1 METRKTLTVIRFEL
15 WSTHNSELLFAYI
28 IYMRIDSDRNS
39 AERIFNQHKV
49 GKENILKLPK
59 LSFLLKLFVFLS
71 LLLFSDGWSE
81 TITLEILPARD
92 ENMCGL
98 IASIFYLLWYVEVG
112 QRIHDDGKMP
122 LKMFNQSSSLI
133 DVHFRSRMF
142 IFTHHRKSFCSH
154 M

>member
-15 WSTHNSELLFAYI
+15 WSTHNSELLFVYI
-28 IYMRIDSDRNS
+28 IYMRIDSGRNS

-49 GKENILKLPK
+49 GKENILKLSK

-71 LLLFSDGWSE
+71 LLLSSDGWSE
-81 TITLEILPARD
+81 TISLEILPARD

-112 QRIHDDGKMP
+112 KMP
-122 LKMFNQSSSLI
+122 LKMFNQSSSSI
-133 DVHFRSRMF
+133 DAHFRSRMF
-142 IFTHHRKSFCSH
+142 IFTHHQVSFCSH
-154 M
+154 MWAQ